1 MHQDGT
7 TQTGDRQMT
16 YYESAEDT
24 LITKA
29 RAYKEFAKHGVTDD
43 WAEFVLWAGD
53 KQEYWA
59 QDVLGWLG
67 Y

>member
-1 MHQDGT
+1 
-7 TQTGDRQMT
+7 MT
-16 YYESAEDT
+16 YYESAEDI

-29 RAYKEFAKHGVTDD
+29 RAYQEFVKHSVTDD
-43 WAEFVLWAGD
+43 WAEFILWAGD